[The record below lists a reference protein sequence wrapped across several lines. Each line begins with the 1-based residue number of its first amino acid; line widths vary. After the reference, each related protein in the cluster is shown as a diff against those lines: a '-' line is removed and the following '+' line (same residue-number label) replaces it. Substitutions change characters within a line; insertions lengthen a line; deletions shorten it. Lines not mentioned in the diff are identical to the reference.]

1 MILNVFMRRTGKWNK
16 DFLFEIKNGDMI
28 DYIAVKDAQPAKLL
42 IDGNEF
48 SFPSKIKKIKRRDF
62 SYRYPVKKKDTK
74 FGFQILRNNVIEGE
88 YYREVALIEKRAI
101 FSKKI
106 AFDVFAFEDRL
117 YTVFKA
123 GPKNETSHYYC
134 IKDAHTKETV
144 AIIKR
149 MAANADDIRAKIY
162 FKDDR
167 YRLISA
173 IIMTEIMVSS
183 ICDNGEGS
191 VIDLSAPNYISI
203 RKEEL
208 SELDMSFIEYIERQ

>member
-88 YYREVALIEKRAI
+88 YYREVAL
-101 FSKKI
+101 KKELYFPRKLHLTYLLLKTVCIRFLRQAPKMKHLIII
-106 AFDVFAFEDRL
+106 AL
-117 YTVFKA
+117 KMHIQ
-123 GPKNETSHYYC
+123 K
-134 IKDAHTKETV
+134 KQLLLLKEWLQTQM
-144 AIIKR
+144 ISERKYILKTI
-149 MAANADDIRAKIY
+149 DI
-162 FKDDR
+162 D
-167 YRLISA
+167 
-173 IIMTEIMVSS
+173 
-183 ICDNGEGS
+183 
-191 VIDLSAPNYISI
+191 
-203 RKEEL
+203 
-208 SELDMSFIEYIERQ
+208 